1 MKSVEIKRLKPSS
14 PGTSRHLKI
23 LRYGTPG
30 ATPKA
35 YLQAS
40 LHADELP
47 AMMAA
52 HHLTTLLDTAEAA
65 GQILGEIVLVP
76 VANPIGLAQII
87 DGTHLGR
94 YDLASGENFNRSFPD
109 LAALATERL
118 AGRLGPDAAENV
130 RTIRTVLVALLD
142 EHQPMGEL
150 ASLRRI
156 LMREAIDADY
166 VLDLHCDNDAL
177 LHLYLGTARWP
188 DGADLSADLG
198 SVATLLAAESGGT
211 PFDETFSNLWAEL
224 RRRLGASAPIPDACL
239 AGTVEFRGQGDVSDA
254 LGAQDAAA
262 LLRFLQ
268 RRGLVGGDPGPLPPA
283 LCDGTPL
290 DGVDVLRAPVGGM
303 VVYHAELGQRV
314 TAGQIVAE
322 IIDPLAEDPAAVRTP
337 VKTIADGLF
346 FARKTR
352 RLARPGQGIGKIAGA
367 KPLPTRT
374 GALLD
379 P

>member
-1 MKSVEIKRLKPSS
+1 MKSVELKRLKPSS
-14 PGTSRHLKI
+14 PGTSRHVKI

-30 ATPKA
+30 AAPKA

-52 HHLTTLLDTAEAA
+52 HHLEKLLDTAEAR
-65 GQILGEIVLVP
+65 GEILGEVVLVP

-87 DGTHLGR
+87 DGSHLGR

-109 LAALATERL
+109 LAALAADRV
-118 AGRLGPDAAENV
+118 AGRLGRDAAENV
-130 RTIRTVLVALLD
+130 RTIRVALVALLD
-142 EHQPMGEL
+142 EYRPQGEL
-150 ASLRRI
+150 ASLRQI

-177 LHLYLGTARWP
+177 MHLYLGEARWP
-188 DGADLSADLG
+188 DGADLSAELG
-198 SVATLLAAESGGT
+198 SAATLLAADSGGT

-224 RRRLGASAPIPDACL
+224 RRRLGGETPIPDACL

-254 LGAQDAAA
+254 LGAKDAAA
-262 LLRFLQ
+262 LFRFLM
-268 RRGLVGGDPGPLPPA
+268 RRGLVAGDPGPLPEP

-290 DGVDVLRAPVGGM
+290 AAVDVLRAPVGGM
-303 VVYHAELGQRV
+303 VVYHAELGERV
-314 TAGQIVAE
+314 RAGQVVAE
-322 IIDPLAEDPAAVRTP
+322 IVDPLAEDPAAQRTP
-337 VKTIADGLF
+337 IETIADGLF
-346 FARKTR
+346 FARKVK
-352 RLARPGQGIGKIAGA
+352 RLARPGQAIGKVAGA
-367 KPLPTRT
+367 VALPTRT

>member
-1 MKSVEIKRLKPSS
+1 MKSVEIKRLRSNS
-14 PGTSRHLKI
+14 PGTHRHVKI
-23 LRYGTPG
+23 LRYGQPG
-30 ATPKA
+30 AAPKA

-47 AMMAA
+47 GMIAA
-52 HHLTTLLDTAEAA
+52 HHLARLLDAAEAA

-76 VANPIGLAQII
+76 VANPIGLAQVI
-87 DGTHLGR
+87 DGSHLGR
-94 YDLASGENFNRSFPD
+94 YDLTSGENFNRSFPN
-109 LAALATERL
+109 LAAIAAERL
-118 AGRLGPDAAENV
+118 AGTLGPDAARNV
-130 RTIRTVLVALLD
+130 QTIRATLVSLLD
-142 EHQPMGEL
+142 EQQPLTEL
-150 ASLRRI
+150 ASLRHL

-177 LHLYLGTARWP
+177 LHLYLGEARWP

-198 SVATLLAAESGGT
+198 SHATLLAADSGGT

-224 RRRLGASAPIPDACL
+224 RRRLGGDTSIPDACL
-239 AGTVEFRGQGDVSDA
+239 AGTVEFRGQGDVSDE

-268 RRGLVGGDPGPLPPA
+268 RRGLVAGDPGPLPAA

-290 DGVDVLRAPVGGM
+290 SGVDALRAPVGGM
-303 VVYHAELGQRV
+303 VVYKVALGERV
-314 TAGQIVAE
+314 TAGQVVAE

-337 VKTIADGLF
+337 VRTIADGLF
-346 FARKTR
+346 FARKIK
-352 RLARPGQGIGKIAGA
+352 RLARPGQAIGKIAGTV
-367 KPLPTRT
+367 PLPSRT

>member
-1 MKSVEIKRLKPSS
+1 MKSVEIKRLKSSS
-14 PGTSRHLKI
+14 PGTHRHVKI
-23 LRYGTPG
+23 LRYGEPG

-47 AMMAA
+47 GMIAA
-52 HHLTTLLDTAEAA
+52 HHLARLLDAAEAE
-65 GQILGEIVLVP
+65 GRILGEIVLVP
-76 VANPIGLAQII
+76 VANPIGLAQVI
-87 DGTHLGR
+87 DGSHLGR

-109 LAALATERL
+109 LAAIAADRL
-118 AGRLGPDAAENV
+118 AGTLGADAAENV
-130 RTIRTVLVALLD
+130 RTIRATLVALLG
-142 EHQPMGEL
+142 EQQPTTEL
-150 ASLRRI
+150 ASLRHI

-177 LHLYLGTARWP
+177 LHLYLGEARWP

-198 SVATLLAAESGGT
+198 SVATLLAADSGGT

-224 RRRLGASAPIPDACL
+224 RHRLGSQAPIPDACL
-239 AGTVEFRGQGDVSDA
+239 AGTVEVRGQGDVSDE

-268 RRGLVGGDPGPLPPA
+268 RRGLVAGDPGPLPAA

-290 DGVDVLRAPVGGM
+290 SGVDALRAPVGGM
-303 VVYHAELGQRV
+303 VVYKVALGEQV
-314 TAGQIVAE
+314 TAGQVVAE

-346 FARKTR
+346 FARKIE
-352 RLARPGQGIGKIAGA
+352 RLARPGQAIGKVAGSR
-367 KPLPTRT
+367 PLPTRT

>member
-1 MKSVEIKRLKPSS
+1 MKSVELKRLRPSS
-14 PGTSRHLKI
+14 PGTHRHLKI
-23 LRYGTPG
+23 LRYGAPG
-30 ATPKA
+30 AAPKA

-47 AMMAA
+47 GMMAA
-52 HHLTTLLDTAEAA
+52 HHLMGLLDAAEAA

-76 VANPIGLAQII
+76 VANPIGLGQII
-87 DGTHLGR
+87 DGSHLGR

-109 LAALATERL
+109 LAALAADRL
-118 AGRLGPDAAENV
+118 AGKLMADADRNV
-130 RTIRTVLVALLD
+130 RLIRDTLAALLD
-142 EHQPMGEL
+142 ERQPVTEL
-150 ASLRRI
+150 ASLRQI

-177 LHLYLGTARWP
+177 LHLYLGEARWP

-198 SVATLLAAESGGT
+198 SHATLLAAASGGT
-211 PFDETFSNLWAEL
+211 PFDEIFSNLWAEL
-224 RRRLGASAPIPDACL
+224 RHRLGGTYPIPDACL
-239 AGTVEFRGQGDVSDA
+239 AGTVEFRGQGDVSDE

-268 RRGLVGGDPGPLPPA
+268 RRGLVAGDPGPLPAA

-290 DGVDVLRAPVGGM
+290 SGVDTLRAPVGGM
-303 VVYHAELGQRV
+303 VVYKAGIGEHV
-314 TAGQIVAE
+314 TAGQVVAE
-322 IIDPLAEDPAAVRTP
+322 VLDPREEDPAGVHTP
-337 VKTIADGLF
+337 VPTIADGLF
-346 FARKTR
+346 FARKIE
-352 RLARPGQGIGKIAGA
+352 RLVRPGQQIGKVAGA
-367 KPLPTRT
+367 TPLPTRT

>member
-1 MKSVEIKRLKPSS
+1 MKSVEIKRLRPSS
-14 PGTSRHLKI
+14 PGTSRHVKI

-30 ATPKA
+30 AVPKA

-52 HHLTTLLDTAEAA
+52 HHLEMLLDEAEAR
-65 GQILGEIVLVP
+65 GEIRGEVVLVP

-87 DGTHLGR
+87 DGSHLGR

-109 LAALATERL
+109 LAALAAERL

-130 RTIRTVLVALLD
+130 RTIRRTLVALLD
-142 EHQPMGEL
+142 EYPPVGEL

-177 LHLYLGTARWP
+177 LHLYLGEARWP

-198 SVATLLAAESGGT
+198 SRATLLAADSGGT
-211 PFDETFSNLWAEL
+211 PFDETFSNLWVEL
-224 RRRLGASAPIPDACL
+224 RRRLGSTAPIPDACL

-254 LGAQDAAA
+254 LGAEDAAA

-268 RRGLVGGDPGPLPPA
+268 RRGLVTGDPGPLPA
-283 LCDGTPL
+283 AQCDGTPL
-290 DGVDVLRAPVGGM
+290 SGVDVLRAPVGGL
-303 VVYHAELGQRV
+303 VVYHAALGDHV
-314 TAGQIVAE
+314 TAGQVVAE

-337 VKTIADGLF
+337 VTTSADGLF
-346 FARKTR
+346 FARKIE
-352 RLARPGQGIGKIAGA
+352 RLARPGQGIGKVAGSR
-367 KPLPTRT
+367 PLPTRT

>member
-1 MKSVEIKRLKPSS
+1 MKSVELKRLKPLS
-14 PGTSRHLKI
+14 PGTYRHLKI
-23 LRYGTPG
+23 LRYGRPG

-47 AMMAA
+47 GMMAA
-52 HHLTTLLDTAEAA
+52 VHLTQLLDAAEAA

-76 VANPIGLAQII
+76 VANPIGLAQVI
-87 DGTHLGR
+87 DDTHLGR

-109 LAALATERL
+109 LAALAADRL
-118 AGRLGPDAAENV
+118 AGTLGPDADRNV
-130 RTIRTVLVALLD
+130 RTIRDTLVALLD
-142 EHQPMGEL
+142 EQQPKTEL
-150 ASLRRI
+150 ASLRLI
-156 LMREAIDADY
+156 LMRNAIDADY

-177 LHLYLGTARWP
+177 LHLYLGEARWP

-211 PFDETFSNLWAEL
+211 PFDETFGNLWAEL
-224 RRRLGASAPIPDACL
+224 RRRLGGDAPIPDACL
-239 AGTVEFRGQGDVSDA
+239 AGTVEFRGQADVSDE

-268 RRGLVGGDPGPLPPA
+268 RRGLVAGDPGPLPAA

-290 DGVDVLRAPVGGM
+290 SAVDTLRAPAGGM
-303 VVYHAELGQRV
+303 IVYKAALGERV
-314 TAGQIVAE
+314 SAGQVVAE
-322 IIDPLAEDPAAVRTP
+322 IIDPLAEDPASGRIPVRTI
-337 VKTIADGLF
+337 TDGLF
-346 FARKTR
+346 FARKIK
-352 RLARPGQGIGKIAGA
+352 RLARPGLAIGKVAGTR
-367 KPLPTRT
+367 PLPTRT

>member
-1 MKSVEIKRLKPSS
+1 MKSVELKRLKPSS
-14 PGTSRHLKI
+14 PGTYRHLKI
-23 LRYGTPG
+23 LRYGRPG

-47 AMMAA
+47 GMMAA
-52 HHLTTLLDTAEAA
+52 VHLTQLLDAAEAA

-76 VANPIGLAQII
+76 VANPIGLAQVI
-87 DGTHLGR
+87 DDTHLGR

-109 LAALATERL
+109 LAALAADRL
-118 AGRLGPDAAENV
+118 AGTLGPDADRNV
-130 RTIRTVLVALLD
+130 RTIRDTLVALLD
-142 EHQPMGEL
+142 EQQPKTEL
-150 ASLRRI
+150 ASLRLI
-156 LMREAIDADY
+156 LMRNAIDADY

-177 LHLYLGTARWP
+177 LHLYLGEARWP

-211 PFDETFSNLWAEL
+211 PFDETFGNLWAEL
-224 RRRLGASAPIPDACL
+224 RRRLGGDAPIPDACL
-239 AGTVEFRGQGDVSDA
+239 AGTVEFRGQADVSDE

-268 RRGLVGGDPGPLPPA
+268 RRGLVAGDPGPLPAA

-290 DGVDVLRAPVGGM
+290 SAVDTLRAPAGGM
-303 VVYHAELGQRV
+303 IVYKAALGERV
-314 TAGQIVAE
+314 SAGQVVAE
-322 IIDPLAEDPAAVRTP
+322 IIDPLAEDPASGRIPVRTI
-337 VKTIADGLF
+337 TDGLF
-346 FARKTR
+346 FARKIK
-352 RLARPGQGIGKIAGA
+352 RLARPGLAIGKVAGTR
-367 KPLPTRT
+367 PLPTRT

>member
-1 MKSVEIKRLKPSS
+1 MKSVEIKRLKSNS
-14 PGTSRHLKI
+14 PGTYRHVKI
-23 LRYGTPG
+23 LRYGQPG
-30 ATPKA
+30 AAPKA

-47 AMMAA
+47 GMIAA
-52 HHLTTLLDTAEAA
+52 HHLADLLDAAEAA

-76 VANPIGLAQII
+76 VANPIGLAQVI
-87 DGTHLGR
+87 DGVHLGR
-94 YDLASGENFNRSFPD
+94 YDLTSGENFNRSFPD
-109 LAALATERL
+109 LAAIAAGRL
-118 AGRLGPDAAENV
+118 AGKLGQDARQNV
-130 RTIRTVLVALLD
+130 QTIRAVLVALLD
-142 EHQPMGEL
+142 EQQPLTEL
-150 ASLRRI
+150 ASLRRL

-177 LHLYLGTARWP
+177 LHLYLGEARWP

-198 SVATLLAAESGGT
+198 SHATLLAASSGGT

-224 RRRLGASAPIPDACL
+224 RQRLGGATPIPDACL
-239 AGTVEFRGQGDVSDA
+239 AGTVEFRGQGDVSDE
-254 LGAQDAAA
+254 LGARDAAA

-268 RRGLVGGDPGPLPPA
+268 RRGLVAGDPGPLPAA

-290 DGVDVLRAPVGGM
+290 SGVDALRAPVGGM
-303 VVYHAELGQRV
+303 VVYKVGLGEHV
-314 TAGQIVAE
+314 TAGQVVAE

-346 FARKTR
+346 FARKIE
-352 RLARPGQGIGKIAGA
+352 RLVRPGQAIGKIAGA
-367 KPLPTRT
+367 TPLPTRT

>member
-1 MKSVEIKRLKPSS
+1 MKSVEITRLKPSS
-14 PGTSRHLKI
+14 PGTSRHVKI
-23 LRYGTPG
+23 LRYGAPG
-30 ATPKA
+30 AALKA

-52 HHLTTLLDTAEAA
+52 HHLETLLDAAEAE
-65 GQILGEIVLVP
+65 GRILGEIVLVP
-76 VANPIGLAQII
+76 VANPIGLAQYI
-87 DGTHLGR
+87 DGSHLGR

-109 LAALATERL
+109 LAALAADRL

-130 RTIRTVLVALLD
+130 RTIRATLVTLLD
-142 EHQPMGEL
+142 EHPPLGEL
-150 ASLRRI
+150 ASLRRL

-177 LHLYLGTARWP
+177 LHLYLGAARWP

-224 RRRLGASAPIPDACL
+224 RRRLGDAAPIPDACL

-262 LLRFLQ
+262 LLRFLM
-268 RRGLVGGDPGPLPPA
+268 RRGLVAGDPGPLPAA

-303 VVYHAELGQRV
+303 VVYHVELGERV
-314 TAGQIVAE
+314 TAGQVVAE

-337 VKTIADGLF
+337 VKSLADGLF
-346 FARKTR
+346 FARKVK
-352 RLARPGQGIGKIAGA
+352 RLTRPGQGIGKVAGA
-367 KPLPTRT
+367 VPLPTRT